1 MVEIDTPK
9 IDESCFK
16 VIFDP
21 AIKAIQLVRD
31 KGTTTL
37 GLNKIYNLHISS
49 RSNLANF

>member
-1 MVEIDTPK
+1 MVEIDTPN

-21 AIKAIQLVRD
+21 AMKAMQLVKD

-37 GLNKIYNLHISS
+37 GLNKIYNLYIEC
-49 RSNLANF
+49 RTELANF

>member
-1 MVEIDTPK
+1 MVEIDTPN

-21 AIKAIQLVRD
+21 AIKAVQLVRY

-37 GLNKIYNLHISS
+37 GLNKIYNLYIDSQTV
-49 RSNLANF
+49 LADF